1 LDSWRKC
8 GVPEKD
14 KKILDH
20 LAAIR
25 FLKEKGLKGFGIIGA
40 YHARRVA
47 PLMRHALP
55 LYTMAPRAS
64 FDGMTLAEGAFSP
77 FEVVQRI
84 KEAMEPSW
92 DSTGAPL
99 DFVYPVPVH
108 PPMRLE
114 SGYIILVS
122 FPFLMPSLQL
132 NSRPLDTDIEIGGP
146 VEGPHPHGSLG
157 SVAEGSVHEG
167 GEPHQGQA
175 IEDGEGGREEEEAVE
190 IACAGAWGGH

>member
-55 LYTMAPRAS
+55 LYTMAPGAS
-64 FDGMTLAEGAFSP
+64 FDGRHSLPLKSCSASRRRWSLLGTA
-77 FEVVQRI
+77 R
-84 KEAMEPSW
+84 
-92 DSTGAPL
+92 AP
-99 DFVYPVPVH
+99 P
-108 PPMRLE
+108 
-114 SGYIILVS
+114 
-122 FPFLMPSLQL
+122 
-132 NSRPLDTDIEIGGP
+132 
-146 VEGPHPHGSLG
+146 
-157 SVAEGSVHEG
+157 
-167 GEPHQGQA
+167 
-175 IEDGEGGREEEEAVE
+175 
-190 IACAGAWGGH
+190 